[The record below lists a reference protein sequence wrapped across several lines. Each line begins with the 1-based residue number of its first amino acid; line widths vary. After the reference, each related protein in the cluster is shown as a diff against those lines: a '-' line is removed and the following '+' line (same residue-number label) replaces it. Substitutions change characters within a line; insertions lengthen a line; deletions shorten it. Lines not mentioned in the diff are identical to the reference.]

1 MLTFDGLVPDRWFE
15 LSAPMRA
22 DPAEEAVDVGDFAAV
37 GIEFRAP
44 DGSGID
50 FGRVPGLQQTGMD
63 AHGAWL
69 AGPLGG
75 SARTLPD
82 LRLCFHLPAPA
93 CQVVVTIRS
102 WRNSHVVHVDDPI
115 LRQMPVDMPGSG
127 AEAGTTATLGRDRIV
142 LGREPTWFHYGLVP
156 GRPITLRGQLVRTE
170 ASDGAFVAIA
180 YRDRAG
186 ALIAPPYPGVMA
198 TPSLPAWLSVRGPSG
213 PVYTRDGR
221 MKLSAAGELQDLE
234 GRAVLDPG
242 GSPLSVNPENGP
254 IFIGRDGMIS
264 QGRDQIG
271 ALGVFRLDPG
281 AVLTR
286 VNGAAVSSST
296 PGQAVLDFNQVGATS
311 VSVQQGF
318 QEGANVNPVMEMSR
332 LIMITR
338 NFESA
343 ATAVAETE
351 SSMQNAIRT
360 LGPAS

>member
-1 MLTFDGLVPDRWFE
+1 MQSALYVT
-15 LSAPMRA
+15 LSAQVALEQRLNTVA
-22 DPAEEAVDVGDFAAV
+22 SNVANLATSGYRAEEVKFESILSRAGGRDVAFST
-37 GIEFRAP
+37 P
-44 DGSGID
+44 GST
-50 FGRVPGLQQTGMD
+50 FVSRKT
-63 AHGAWL
+63 
-69 AGPLGG
+69 GPLIK
-75 SARTLPD
+75 TD
-82 LRLCFHLPAPA
+82 APLDVA
-93 CQVVVTIRS
+93 VQ
-102 WRNSHVVHVDDPI
+102 
-115 LRQMPVDMPGSG
+115 G
-127 AEAGTTATLGRDRIV
+127 
-142 LGREPTWFHYGLVP
+142 
-156 GRPITLRGQLVRTE
+156 
-170 ASDGAFVAIA
+170 DG
-180 YRDRAG
+180 
-186 ALIAPPYPGVMA
+186 
-198 TPSLPAWLSVRGPSG
+198 WLSVRGPSG

-234 GRAVLDPG
+234 GRALLDPG

-254 IFIGRDGMIS
+254 IAIGRDGMIS